1 MPRAFIG
8 IKVDLMVMKSEFL
21 GISSYLT
28 RNWCAGPWT
37 KVNTQDL
44 LDLMIPTDIINPF
57 RYFFLT

>member
-21 GISSYLT
+21 GISSCLT
-28 RNWCAGPWT
+28 RNWYAGPWT

-44 LDLMIPTDIINPF
+44 LDLMIPTDIMNIF